1 MHVFSL
7 DSLRT
12 LKVFSLPRRLEKA
25 PSPRWETV
33 LFYVLYAQFALRSLR
48 AFYFF
53 FAAAAVCLARYFASS
68 GLPRQSDSATG
79 VQQAA

>member
-33 LFYVLYAQFALRSLR
+33 LLRSLHTIFLHSLR

-53 FAAAAVCLARYFASS
+53 FAAAAACLARYFASS